1 MHATDRADSQ
11 VAFHSIDSELIAES
25 YKKRSIIQTNQLLIL
40 TMMQNEPMSERKRL
54 GATHS

>member
-11 VAFHSIDSELIAES
+11 VSFHSVDLELIAES

-40 TMMQNEPMSERKRL
+40 TMMQNVQMSERKRL
-54 GATHS
+54 GETHS